1 MLLLL
6 SCLLQAEIVT
16 DLVMQVWKSGFIS
29 PGLQGLQVLR
39 LAILHDGNWL
49 GVYIVKF
56 L

>member
-6 SCLLQAEIVT
+6 SYLSQAEIVT
-16 DLVMQVWKSGFIS
+16 DVVMQVWKSGFIS

-39 LAILHDGNWL
+39 LAILHGNWL